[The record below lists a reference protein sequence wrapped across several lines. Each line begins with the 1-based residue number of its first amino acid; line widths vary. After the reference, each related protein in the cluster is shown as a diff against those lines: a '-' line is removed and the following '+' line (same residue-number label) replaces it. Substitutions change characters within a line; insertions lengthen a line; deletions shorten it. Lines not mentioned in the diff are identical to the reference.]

1 MNNGLNEIYA
11 NIPERCFTSI
21 EDYCSSSS
29 KHILTNPLLLAA
41 SDEYANAEKRVM
53 IIGQET
59 YHSPFWSF
67 VDKCH
72 ESASLNGI
80 GIITNNLSK
89 VGFVGE
95 RGNDCEVSKIWGE
108 ILRLFEQFGMAT
120 QSDELDCFGIFVNP
134 D

>member
-1 MNNGLNEIYA
+1 
-11 NIPERCFTSI
+11 
-21 EDYCSSSS
+21 
-29 KHILTNPLLLAA
+29 
-41 SDEYANAEKRVM
+41 M

-67 VDKCH
+67 VDKCD

-89 VGFVGE
+89 VEFVGE

-120 QSDELDCFGIFVNP
+120 QSDELDCFGIFANP